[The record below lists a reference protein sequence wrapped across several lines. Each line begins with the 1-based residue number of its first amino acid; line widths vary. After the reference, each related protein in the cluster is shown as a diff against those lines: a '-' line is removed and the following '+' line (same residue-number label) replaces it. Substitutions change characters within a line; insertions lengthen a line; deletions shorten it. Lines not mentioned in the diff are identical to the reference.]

1 MDREELRFTEEMGAV
16 FDRSGWSRMAGRVW
30 GYLLIVDAEQLS
42 ATELVDALDASLS
55 SVSSA
60 TRELMGLGMLDRIRQ
75 PGERR
80 DYFTIHH
87 GSMLNLVRRRFEM
100 VEVLEDLAERG
111 RESFGDR
118 PIAQPH
124 LEELNQVY
132 AWFAQELPLV
142 VERYVEEKGRPERR

>member
-1 MDREELRFTEEMGAV
+1 MDREELRFTEEMGSV

-42 ATELVDALDASLS
+42 AVELAEALDASPS

-60 TRELMGLGMLDRIRQ
+60 TRELMGLGLLDRTRQ

-80 DYFTIHH
+80 DYFTVHH

-100 VEVLEDLAERG
+100 VEVLEDLARRG
-111 RESFGDR
+111 RDSFGHR
-118 PIAQPH
+118 SIAQPH
-124 LEELNQVY
+124 LAELNEVY
-132 AWFAQELPLV
+132 AWFADELPML
-142 VERYVEEKGRPERR
+142 VERFVDEKGRPERR

>member
-42 ATELVDALDASLS
+42 AAELAEALDASLS

-100 VEVLEDLAERG
+100 VSVLQDLAERA
-111 RESFGDR
+111 RESFGER
-118 PIAQPH
+118 PIAEPH
-124 LEELNQVY
+124 LRELNEVY
-132 AWFAQELPLV
+132 AWFAGELPLL
-142 VERYVEEKGRPERR
+142 VERYVTEKGHSGRR

>member
-16 FDRSGWSRMAGRVW
+16 FDQSGWSRMAGRVW

-42 ATELVDALDASLS
+42 AAELAEALDASLS

-60 TRELMGLGMLDRIRQ
+60 TRELTGLGMLDRIRQ

-100 VEVLEDLAERG
+100 VAVLENLAGRA
-111 RESFGDR
+111 RESFGER

-124 LEELNQVY
+124 LEELDEVY
-132 AWFAQELPLV
+132 AWFARELPLL
-142 VERYVEEKGRPERR
+142 VERYVAQKGSTKRR